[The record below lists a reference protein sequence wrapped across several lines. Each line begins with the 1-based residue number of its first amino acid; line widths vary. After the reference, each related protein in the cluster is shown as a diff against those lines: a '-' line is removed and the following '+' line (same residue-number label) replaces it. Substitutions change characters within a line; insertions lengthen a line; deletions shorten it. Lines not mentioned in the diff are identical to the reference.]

1 MASLL
6 NETLQKQVSEVF
18 SQLKE
23 PVQIMF
29 FGKKTNCEY
38 CDDTHRMVEEV
49 ASLSDKIKLN
59 IFDLDQDSAQAK
71 QYNVNKAPGIVIAG
85 QDGDKVLDYGIR
97 ISGIPSGHEFRVL
110 INDLILVS
118 GRDSGLSQHTRD
130 ILSGLTKPVLLQVYV
145 TPT

>member
-1 MASLL
+1 MAPLL
-6 NETLQKQVSEVF
+6 NEILQKQISEAF
-18 SQLKE
+18 SQLKT
-23 PVQIMF
+23 PVNIMF
-29 FGKKTNCEY
+29 FGKKTDCEY
-38 CDDTHRMVEEV
+38 CDDTHQMVEEV
-49 ASLSDKIKLN
+49 ASLSEKIKLD
-59 IFDLDQDSAQAK
+59 IFDLEQDSTQAK
-71 QYNVNKAPGIVIAG
+71 QFNVDKAPGIVIAG

-130 ILSGLTKPVLLQVYV
+130 ILVGLTKPVLLQVYV

>member
-6 NETLQKQVSEVF
+6 NESLQKQVSDAF

-29 FGKKTNCEY
+29 FSKKTNCEY
-38 CDDTHRMVEEV
+38 CNDTQQMVEEV
-49 ASLSDKIKLN
+49 SSLSEKIKLS
-59 IFDLDQDSAQAK
+59 IFDLEKDSIKAK
-71 QYNVNKAPGIVIAG
+71 QFNVDKTPGIVIAG
-85 QDGDKVLDYGIR
+85 QDGDKILDYGIR